1 MTGQRGASYSSGTD
15 RRRAAAAQRRADAV
29 GGKIAGARESA
40 WARGH
45 ESAKATW
52 LNGLSAG
59 ETVKSNGYIAQ
70 VTTVL
75 TDHAGGLPR
84 VEVTYPTEPEYG
96 TEVVAG
102 STIEHQPYAL
112 NIKDCVRAEFAVSK
126 ENYVAMMKIFKFL
139 DKDSSGSLDSA
150 DFTDLRSTRSG
161 EWLAELQK
169 MDRNSDGEIDAD
181 EFISFFKVRAAGF
194 ATPRPTIYAR
204 NLKELGANLQA
215 HFNVALERTIAEAV
229 AFFEVR
235 TPDFQAVWARLG
247 VPPQAMTAGF

>member
-1 MTGQRGASYSSGTD
+1 MKT
-15 RRRAAAAQRRADAV
+15 
-29 GGKIAGARESA
+29 
-40 WARGH
+40 
-45 ESAKATW
+45 
-52 LNGLSAG
+52 
-59 ETVKSNGYIAQ
+59 NGYIAQ

-75 TDHAGGLPR
+75 SDHAGGLPR

-96 TEVVAG
+96 SEIVKG
-102 STIEHQPYAL
+102 STIEHLPYAL
-112 NIKDCVRAEFAVSK
+112 NVKDCVRGEFAVSK
-126 ENYVAMMKIFKFL
+126 ENHVAMMKVFKFL
-139 DKDSSGSLDSA
+139 DKDSSGTLDSA

-181 EFISFFKVRAAGF
+181 EFVSFFKARAAGF
-194 ATPRPTIYAR
+194 AMPRPTIYAR

-235 TPDFQAVWARLG
+235 TPDFQAVWASLG